1 MPGSPHDSV
10 PVAVKWPLAWAIFLA
25 EGDCRASVPFGYLP
39 FKDRWKARK
48 VPFIR
53 VLAAVLRELD
63 LEWARY
69 QRAKAQGKLEAQSDF
84 VFWLARVGYNANPRE
99 WVDWERNVRHF
110 LQRLLGRDR
119 IE

>member
-1 MPGSPHDSV
+1 MARSDPRSLDRCPQ
-10 PVAVKWPLAWAIFLA
+10 AVKLALAWAIFLA

-39 FKDRWKARK
+39 LRDR
-48 VPFIR
+48 PFWQ
-53 VLAAVLRELD
+53 VMQAFLGELE

-69 QRAKAQGKLEAQSDF
+69 QKAKAQGKPEAQADF

-99 WVDWERNVRHF
+99 WVDWERNVRF
-110 LQRLLGRDR
+110 YLQRLLGRAR

>member
-1 MPGSPHDSV
+1 MAREGARNLGRLPREAALG
-10 PVAVKWPLAWAIFLA
+10 LAWAIFLA
-25 EGDCRASVPFGYLP
+25 EGDCRANTPFGYLP
-39 FKDRWKARK
+39 LRGR
-48 VPFIR
+48 PFWQ
-53 VLAAVLRELD
+53 VMQAVLRELD

-69 QRAKAQGKLEAQSDF
+69 QRARAQGRLEAQADF

-119 IE
+119 LE

>member
-1 MPGSPHDSV
+1 MARSDPRSLGGLTQE
-10 PVAVKWPLAWAIFLA
+10 ARLGLAWAIFLA
-25 EGDCRASVPFGYLP
+25 EGECRASVPFGYLP
-39 FKDRWKARK
+39 LRGC
-48 VPFIR
+48 PFWE
-53 VLAAVLRELD
+53 VMQAVLRELD

-69 QRAKAQGKLEAQSDF
+69 QRAKAQGRLEAQVDF

>member
-1 MPGSPHDSV
+1 MARSDPRSLGRCPQEIRL
-10 PVAVKWPLAWAIFLA
+10 ALAWAIFLA

-39 FKDRWKARK
+39 LRGRSFWQ
-48 VPFIR
+48 VMQ
-53 VLAAVLRELD
+53 AVLRELD

-69 QRAKAQGKLEAQSDF
+69 QKAKAQGKLEEGADF

-110 LQRLLGRDR
+110 LRYLLGSDR
-119 IE
+119 LE